1 MPRHRVSASAEIAAP
16 PDVVYRVFADYRQHH
31 PRILPDAFSNFVVQE
46 GGVGAGTK
54 FTFDLRV
61 LGRVRHYAGVA
72 YEPEPGRYLVEKYPA
87 EGSETS
93 FLVEPSG
100 GGSRV
105 TITTEFT
112 GRSGI
117 AGAIERWMIE
127 RILRPIYTDELARVA
142 TYARAL

>member
-1 MPRHRVSASAEIAAP
+1 MPRHRISASADIAAP

-31 PRILPDAFSNFVVQE
+31 PRILPDAFSNFAVQE
-46 GGVGAGTK
+46 GGVGAGTT

-61 LGRVRHYAGVA
+61 LGRTRHYEGVA
-72 YEPEPGRYLVEKYPA
+72 DEPEPGRCLVEKYPA

-142 TYARAL
+142 KYVNTL

>member
-1 MPRHRVSASAEIAAP
+1 VLQRISASAEIAAAP
-16 PDVVYRVFADYRQHH
+16 ASVYRVFADYRQHH
-31 PRILPDAFSNFVVQE
+31 PRILPDAFSNFAVQE
-46 GGVGAGTK
+46 GGVGAGTR

-61 LGRVRHYAGVA
+61 LGRTRHYEGVA

-87 EGSETS
+87 EGSQTS

-100 GGSRV
+100 TGSRV
-105 TITTEFT
+105 TITTEFE
-112 GRSGI
+112 GRSGV

-142 TYARAL
+142 KYVQTL